1 MVYKGDESCLML
13 FLSDYPGCEAS
24 EINIWQGS
32 KFKFEALEY
41 TLNNTNIAQ
50 VLQLKENFQIE
61 L

>member
-1 MVYKGDESCLML
+1 ML
-13 FLSDYPGCEAS
+13 FLSDYQGCEAS

-61 L
+61 P